1 MIDKFLKEHKFKSY
15 YTRIQREYDNP
26 CCKIDKTKIRYVFDV
41 GSHTEFFILDTK
53 GKQIEEFKG
62 L

>member
-1 MIDKFLKEHKFKSY
+1 MKNIILYTSDENHKERLRK
-15 YTRIQREYDNP
+15 RLEYIP